1 MVWLENTHG
10 VVMLQS
16 WPEVFVDR
24 SSYWRQVFHLN
35 SKRLSQY
42 FHGSSLTLTLT
53 LHVTGEQICWHK
65 TCWGCCH
72 EFAFF
77 LPRLKWQEDQ
87 SAENYWKSLKLLL
100 KYSNF
105 WTSIKIPLNTKD
117 ALVVW
122 KISVFQWS
130 WARRTPIFPQQIN
143 KSYLLICC
151 KNVCVL
157 PGQVSLI
164 MWVRG

>member
-1 MVWLENTHG
+1 MAWLENTHEMI
-10 VVMLQS
+10 MLQS

-24 SSYWRQVFHLN
+24 SSCWRQVFLLN

-53 LHVTGEQICWHK
+53 LQVTDEQICWHK
-65 TCWGCCH
+65 TCWGCRH

-77 LPRLKWQEDQ
+77 LPRLKWR
-87 SAENYWKSLKLLL
+87 SKSWKLLEIFKIIVEILKLL
-100 KYSNF
+100 NF
-105 WTSIKIPLNTKD
+105 YKIPLIAKD

-130 WARRTPIFPQQIN
+130 WARRRQIFPQQIN